1 MRRSSSVLLQ
11 SPNRRRSIGVLGTQ
25 NNVERHSIVVCCC
38 RLCGCVERRAE
49 WCQLR
54 LEHGLNV
61 RRSDSFES
69 KCLLSHW
76 MSKISGK
83 RGDGKPSGRL
93 HPTICPRRHLSFL
106 GCHGQERPQV
116 NQDQTFRAANV
127 VGNLTVL
134 SDKSK
139 ARKPSALPYTH
150 PFSKLLRALVAEGSV
165 SGSSKDSAAASMV
178 DLHLP

>member
-25 NNVERHSIVVCCC
+25 NNVERHSIV
-38 RLCGCVERRAE
+38 
-49 WCQLR
+49 LR

-61 RRSDSFES
+61 RRSDSFE
-69 KCLLSHW
+69 
-76 MSKISGK
+76 
-83 RGDGKPSGRL
+83 
-93 HPTICPRRHLSFL
+93 
-106 GCHGQERPQV
+106 
-116 NQDQTFRAANV
+116 N
-127 VGNLTVL
+127 
-134 SDKSK
+134 KSK